1 MKMYVING
9 YGPLAVLEEL
19 MKNLVIV
26 ESPAKAKTI
35 GKFLGSN
42 YTVKASVGHVRD
54 LPKSK
59 LGIDVESNFEPNY
72 ITIRGKGDVI
82 KELKKE
88 AKKADNIYLATDP
101 DREGEA
107 ISWHLAKILNLDE
120 SKDIRIEF
128 NEITKDAIKKASKN
142 PRKINIDL
150 VDAQQA
156 RRVLDRL
163 VGYNISPL
171 LWKKIE
177 KGLSAGRVQ
186 SVALKLI
193 IDREREIMDF
203 TPEEYWTLE
212 LEVKKAKKKFK
223 AKYIG
228 ELKNGKTSKVKIKN
242 QEQINEILGS
252 LNNEK
257 VNVHKIDKTKSYSKP
272 SAPFTTSSLQQE
284 ANRRINF
291 TAKKTMMVAQQL
303 YEGINIKGQG
313 SVGLV
318 TYIRTDSFRLSDE
331 AMDSVKGYI
340 NKTYG
345 EKYFKSRVYT
355 KSKKS
360 ENKVQD
366 AHEAIRPTSVDR
378 DPETIKD
385 SLSND
390 QYKLYSLIWKRFVA
404 SQMVEA
410 EYDVTKVLLNNN
422 ENIFEA
428 NGKILV
434 FDGYKTVYK
443 YSDEAEGKMLPE
455 VELNEDLDISKIDP
469 EQHFTQPPARYTE
482 ASLIKDLEERGI
494 GRPSTYAPTITTI
507 TSREYVVKEKGS
519 LLPTDMGF
527 LVTEMMEKYFAN
539 IVNEKFTAEME
550 NNLDGVAQGKRE
562 WKDVI
567 EEFYKGFKEELD
579 VAEKEM
585 EEIEIKDEVSD
596 VKCENC
602 GEFMVVKKGRYG
614 KFLACPNYPEC
625 KNTKPLKENQA
636 AEETD
641 EKCEKCGAMM
651 LKRKGRFGEF
661 LACSNYPS
669 CKNTKPI
676 LKIIDVNCPQCDG
689 KIVVKFSKSGRRFF
703 GCSNYPDCK
712 YVSWMEPTKEK
723 CPKCGELM
731 VIKDNKTV
739 CINKSCK

>member
-1 MKMYVING
+1 MN
-9 YGPLAVLEEL
+9 
-19 MKNLVIV
+19 NLLIV

-35 GKFLGSN
+35 AKFLGKN

-59 LGIDVESNFEPNY
+59 LGIDVDNNFEPNY

-88 AKKADNIYLATDP
+88 AKKADNVYLATDP

-120 SKDIRIEF
+120 SKDIRVEF
-128 NEITKDAIKKASKN
+128 NEITKEAIKKASKN

-156 RRVLDRL
+156 RRILDRL

-186 SVALKLI
+186 SVALKLV

-203 TPEEYWTLE
+203 VPEEYWTLE
-212 LEVKKAKKKFK
+212 LEVKKNKKKFI
-223 AKYIG
+223 AKYAGII
-228 ELKNGKTSKVKIKN
+228 KNDKLSKVKIKN
-242 QEQINEILGS
+242 EDEVKEIIKS
-252 LNNEK
+252 MDKEK
-257 VNVHKIDKTKSYSKP
+257 ISVYKTEKTKSYSKP
-272 SAPFTTSSLQQE
+272 STPFTTSTLQQE
-284 ANRRINF
+284 ANRRLNF
-291 TAKKTMMVAQQL
+291 PAKKTMMIAQQL
-303 YEGINIKGQG
+303 YEGINIKGEG

-331 AMDSVKGYI
+331 AVSMVKDYI
-340 NKTYG
+340 LTNFG
-345 EKYFKSRVYT
+345 EKYYMNRVFT
-355 KSKKS
+355 KAKKN

-366 AHEAIRPTSVDR
+366 AHEAIRPTYVNKNPDH
-378 DPETIKD
+378 IKD
-385 SLSND
+385 SLSAD

-404 SQMVEA
+404 CQMTDA
-410 EYDVTKVLLNNN
+410 EYDVTKVLLDGNG
-422 ENIFEA
+422 NIFEA
-428 NGKILV
+428 SGKILI

-443 YSDEAEGKMLPE
+443 YSDDAESKLLPE
-455 VELNEDLDISKIDP
+455 VEKGEMLEISQIDP

-507 TSREYVVKEKGS
+507 TSREYIVKDKGN
-519 LLPTDMGF
+519 LFPTDMGF
-527 LVTEMMEKYFAN
+527 LVTEMMEKYFSKV
-539 IVNEKFTAEME
+539 INEKFTAEME
-550 NNLDGVAQGKRE
+550 NMLDEVASGKVE
-562 WKDVI
+562 WHEVI
-567 EEFYKGFKEELD
+567 NEFYKDFKEELD

-585 EEIEIKDEVSD
+585 EEVEIKDEVSD
-596 VKCENC
+596 VQCENC
-602 GEFMVVKKGRYG
+602 GAFMVIKKGRYG

-625 KNTKPLKENQA
+625 KNTKPLGGKDA
-636 AEETD
+636 VEETD
-641 EKCEKCGAMM
+641 EVCEVCGAKM
-651 LKRKGRFGEF
+651 LKRKGRYGEF

-669 CKNTKPI
+669 CKTTKPI
-676 LKIIDVNCPQCDG
+676 VKTIDVGCPKCNG
-689 KIVVKFSKSGRRFF
+689 KIAVKFSKAGRRFF
-703 GCSNYPDCK
+703 GCTNYPQCNFM
-712 YVSWMEPTKEK
+712 SWLEPTNEK
-723 CPKCGELM
+723 CPVCGEMM
-731 VIKDNKTV
+731 VMKDDKPT
-739 CINKSCK
+739 CINKKCGKTEE

>member
-1 MKMYVING
+1 
-9 YGPLAVLEEL
+9 

-35 GKFLGSN
+35 GKFLGKN

-59 LGIDVESNFEPNY
+59 LGIEVENNFEPNY

-107 ISWHLAKILNLDE
+107 ISWHLANILKLDCND
-120 SKDIRIEF
+120 DIRIEF
-128 NEITKDAIKKASKN
+128 NEITKDAIKNASKN
-142 PRKINIDL
+142 PRKINLDL

-177 KGLSAGRVQ
+177 RGLSAGRVQ
-186 SVALKLI
+186 SVALKLV

-203 TPEEYWTLE
+203 KPEEYWTLE
-212 LEVKKAKKKFK
+212 LEVKKEKTKFT
-223 AKYIG
+223 AKYVG
-228 ELKNGKTSKVKIKN
+228 NLKNEKVSKVKIKN
-242 QEQINEILGS
+242 EDEIKQILIN
-252 LNNEK
+252 LNKEK
-257 VNVHKIDKTKSYSKP
+257 IDVHKVQKSKSYSKP

-284 ANRRINF
+284 ANRRLNF
-291 TAKKTMMVAQQL
+291 TAKKTMMIAQQL
-303 YEGINIKGQG
+303 YEGINIKGEG
-313 SVGLV
+313 SVGIV

-331 AMDSVKGYI
+331 AVNSSREYI
-340 NKTYG
+340 IKSYG
-345 EKYFKSRVYT
+345 EKYYEKRVYS
-355 KSKKS
+355 KSKKN

-366 AHEAIRPTSVDR
+366 AHEAIRPTSVER
-378 DPETIKD
+378 NPEQIKD
-385 SLSND
+385 SLTAD

-404 SQMVEA
+404 SQMVDA
-410 EYDVTKVLLNNN
+410 QYDVTKILLNSNAS
-422 ENIFEA
+422 IFEA
-428 NGKILV
+428 NGKVLV
-434 FDGYKTVYK
+434 FEGFKAVYK
-443 YSDEAEGKMLPE
+443 YKDESESKLIPE
-455 VELNEDLDISKIDP
+455 VEVNEQLDILKIDP

-482 ASLIKDLEERGI
+482 ASLIKDLEEKGI

-507 TSREYVVKEKGS
+507 TSRDYIVKEKGS
-519 LLPTDMGF
+519 LMPTDMGF
-527 LVTEMMEKYFAN
+527 LVTEMMEKYFSN
-539 IVNEKFTAEME
+539 IVDERFTAEME
-550 NNLDGVAQGKRE
+550 NNLDEIASGKKE
-562 WKDVI
+562 WHEVI
-567 EEFYKGFKEELD
+567 QEFYKNFKQELD

-585 EEIEIKDEVSD
+585 EEIEIKDEVTD
-596 VKCENC
+596 VKCEKC
-602 GEFMVVKKGRYG
+602 GEFMVIKKGRYG

-625 KNTKPLKENQA
+625 KNTKPLKEKED

-641 EKCEKCGAMM
+641 EVCEKCGSKM
-651 LKRKGRFGEF
+651 LKRKGRYGEF
-661 LACSNYPS
+661 LACSDYPN

-676 LKIIDVNCPQCDG
+676 VKLIDVKCPQCG
-689 KIVVKFSKSGRRFF
+689 GRIAIKYSKAGRRFF

-712 YVSWMEPTKEK
+712 YVSWLEPTNEK
-723 CPKCGELM
+723 CSKCGEM
-731 VIKDNKTV
+731 MFIKNNQTV
-739 CINKSCK
+739 CTNKSCE

>member
-1 MKMYVING
+1 
-9 YGPLAVLEEL
+9 
-19 MKNLVIV
+19 MKNLLIV

-35 GKFLGSN
+35 GKFLGKN

-59 LGIDVESNFEPNY
+59 LGIDVENNFEPNY

-107 ISWHLAKILNLDE
+107 ISWHLAQILKLDE
-120 SKDIRIEF
+120 NKEIRIEF

-142 PRKINIDL
+142 PRRINLDL

-156 RRVLDRL
+156 RRVLDRSRFIRL
-163 VGYNISPL
+163 GYNISPL

-186 SVALKLI
+186 SVALKLV

-203 TPEEYWTLE
+203 EPDEYWTLE
-212 LEVKKAKKKFK
+212 LEVKKSKKKFI
-223 AKYIG
+223 AKYVGI
-228 ELKNGKTSKVKIKN
+228 
-242 QEQINEILGS
+242 

-257 VNVHKIDKTKSYSKP
+257 VKKVKIKSEDEVNEVISSLNKEKANVYKIDKTKGYSRP

-291 TAKKTMMVAQQL
+291 TARKTMMVAQQL
-303 YEGINIKGQG
+303 YEGITIKGEG

-331 AMDSVKGYI
+331 AVKSAKDYI
-340 NKTYG
+340 TENFG
-345 EKYFKSRVYT
+345 GKYYESRVFK
-355 KSKKS
+355 KSKKN
-360 ENKVQD
+360 ENKIQD
-366 AHEAIRPTSVDR
+366 AHEAIRPTSVTKN
-378 DPETIKD
+378 PEQIKD
-385 SLSND
+385 SLTTD

-404 SQMVEA
+404 SQMVDA
-410 EYDVTKVLLNNN
+410 QYDVTKILLDNNGS
-422 ENIFEA
+422 IFEA
-428 NGKILV
+428 SGKVLV
-434 FDGYKTVYK
+434 FDGYKAVYK
-443 YSDEAEGKMLPE
+443 YNDETESKLLPE
-455 VELNEDLDISKIDP
+455 VEPDEQLDIAKIER

-507 TSREYVVKEKGS
+507 TSRDYVVKEKGS

-550 NNLDGVAQGKRE
+550 DNLDEIASGKKE
-562 WKDVI
+562 WHKVI
-567 EEFYKGFKEELD
+567 KEFYSDFEKELNF
-579 VAEKEM
+579 AEKEM

-596 VKCENC
+596 VKCEKC
-602 GEFMVVKKGRYG
+602 GTFMVIKKGRYG
-614 KFLACPNYPEC
+614 KFLACLNYPDCRNTKPLKEKEAAEETDEVCEICGAKMLKRKGRYGEFLACSNYPEC
-625 KNTKPLKENQA
+625 KNTKPIVK
-636 AEETD
+636 T
-641 EKCEKCGAMM
+641 
-651 LKRKGRFGEF
+651 
-661 LACSNYPS
+661 
-669 CKNTKPI
+669 
-676 LKIIDVNCPQCDG
+676 IDANCPQCGG
-689 KIVVKFSKSGRRFF
+689 KIAIKFSKAGRRFF
-703 GCSNYPDCK
+703 GCTNYPECK
-712 YVSWMEPTKEK
+712 FMSWLEPTNEK
-723 CPKCGELM
+723 CPKCGKMM
-731 VIKDNKTV
+731 VMKDNKAI
-739 CINKSCK
+739 CNNKECV

>member
-1 MKMYVING
+1 MN
-9 YGPLAVLEEL
+9 
-19 MKNLVIV
+19 NLLIV

-35 GKFLGSN
+35 GKFLGKN

-59 LGIDVESNFEPNY
+59 LGIDVENNFEPNY

-88 AKKADNIYLATDP
+88 AKKADNIFLATDP

-120 SKDIRIEF
+120 KKEIRIEF

-142 PRKINIDL
+142 PRKINFDL

-193 IDREREIMDF
+193 IDREREIMEF
-203 TPEEYWTLE
+203 KPEEYWTLE
-212 LEVKKAKKKFK
+212 LEVKKSKKKFT
-223 AKYIG
+223 AKYVG
-228 ELKNGKTSKVKIKN
+228 ELKNDKTSKKKIKN
-242 QEQINEILGS
+242 EDEVNQILNS
-252 LNNEK
+252 LNKEK
-257 VNVHKIDKTKSYSKP
+257 INVYKIDKTKSYSKP

-303 YEGINIKGQG
+303 YEGINIKGEG

-331 AMDSVKGYI
+331 ATTNAKEYI
-340 NKTYG
+340 TKSFG
-345 EKYFKSRVYT
+345 ENYYQSRVYT
-355 KSKKS
+355 KSKKN
-360 ENKVQD
+360 ENKIQD
-366 AHEAIRPTSVDR
+366 AHEAIRPTSVQKN
-378 DPETIKD
+378 PEQIKD
-385 SLSND
+385 GLTAD

-404 SQMVEA
+404 SQMVDA
-410 EYDVTKVLLNNN
+410 VYDVTKVLLNNN
-422 ENIFEA
+422 ENMFEA

-434 FDGYKTVYK
+434 FDGYKSIYK
-443 YSDEAEGKMLPE
+443 YSDESESKLLPE
-455 VELNEDLDISKIDP
+455 VEANEQLDIEKIAP

-507 TSREYVVKEKGS
+507 TSRDYVVKEKGS
-519 LLPTDMGF
+519 LMPTDMGF
-527 LVTEMMEKYFAN
+527 LVTEMMEKYFSN

-550 NNLDGVAQGKRE
+550 NNLDEIAQGN
-562 WKDVI
+562 KDWHEVI
-567 EEFYKGFKEELD
+567 NEFFKDFKKELD

-596 VKCENC
+596 VKCEKC

-625 KNTKPLKENQA
+625 KNTKPLNDKEA
-636 AEETD
+636 AEETN
-641 EKCEKCGAMM
+641 EICEKCGSKM
-651 LKRKGRFGEF
+651 LKRKGRYGEF
-661 LACSNYPS
+661 LACSNYPD

-676 LKIIDVNCPQCDG
+676 VKTIDANCPLCGG
-689 KIVVKFSKSGRRFF
+689 KIAVKFSKAGRRFF
-703 GCSNYPDCK
+703 GCTNYPECK
-712 YVSWMEPTKEK
+712 YISWLEPTNEK
-723 CPKCGELM
+723 CPKCGEMM
-731 VIKDNKTV
+731 VIKNNNAVCNNKD
-739 CINKSCK
+739 CK

>member
-1 MKMYVING
+1 MMN
-9 YGPLAVLEEL
+9 
-19 MKNLVIV
+19 NLLIV

-35 GKFLGSN
+35 GKFLGKN
-42 YTVKASVGHVRD
+42 FTVKASVGHIRD

-59 LGIDVESNFEPNY
+59 LGIDVENNFEPNY

-88 AKKADNIYLATDP
+88 ARKADNIYLATDP

-107 ISWHLAKILNLDE
+107 ISWHLSKILNLDE
-120 SKDIRIEF
+120 NKEIRIEF

-156 RRVLDRL
+156 RRILDRL

-186 SVALKLI
+186 SVALKLV
-193 IDREREIMDF
+193 IDREREIMEF
-203 TPEEYWTLE
+203 KPEEYWSLE
-212 LEVKKAKKKFK
+212 LEVKKQKKKFT
-223 AKYIG
+223 AKYVG
-228 ELKNGKTSKVKIKN
+228 NYNNDKVNKIKIKN
-242 QEQINEILGS
+242 ENDINKILNS
-252 LNNEK
+252 LDKEK
-257 VNVHKIDKTKSYSKP
+257 INVFKIDKTKSYSKP

-303 YEGINIKGQG
+303 YEGVNVKGEG
-313 SVGLV
+313 SIGLV

-331 AMDSVKGYI
+331 ATASAKEYI
-340 NKTYG
+340 SGNFG
-345 EKYFKSRVYT
+345 EKYFLNRTYS

-366 AHEAIRPTSVDR
+366 AHEAIRPTSVFR
-378 DPETIKD
+378 NPELIKD
-385 SLSND
+385 SLTND

-404 SQMVEA
+404 SQMVDA

-422 ENIFEA
+422 DNIFEA
-428 NGKILV
+428 NGRVLV
-434 FDGYKTVYK
+434 FDGYKAVYK
-443 YSDEAEGKMLPE
+443 YSDESESKLLPN
-455 VELNEDLDISKIDP
+455 VEAGEQLEIAKILP

-507 TSREYVVKEKGS
+507 TSRDYIVKDKNY
-519 LLPTDMGF
+519 LVPTDMGF
-527 LVTEMMEKYFAN
+527 LVTEMMEKYFSN
-539 IVNEKFTAEME
+539 IVNDKFTAELE
-550 NNLDGVAQGKRE
+550 NNLDEIASGKKE
-562 WKDVI
+562 WNDVI
-567 EEFYKGFKEELD
+567 KDFYSGFKAELD
-579 VAEKEM
+579 IAEKEM

-602 GEFMVVKKGRYG
+602 GTFMVIKKGRYG
-614 KFLACPNYPEC
+614 KFLACPNYPGC
-625 KNTKPLKENQA
+625 KNTKPLNSGEQ

-641 EKCEKCGAMM
+641 EVCENCGSKM
-651 LKRKGRFGEF
+651 LKRKGRYGEF
-661 LACSNYPS
+661 LACSNYPD

-676 LKIIDVNCPQCDG
+676 LKTIDVNCPLCGG
-689 KIVVKFSKSGRRFF
+689 KIAVKFSKAGRRFF
-703 GCSNYPDCK
+703 GCTNYPDCK
-712 YVSWMEPTKEK
+712 YMSWLEPTNQK
-723 CPKCGELM
+723 CPDCGELM
-731 VIKDNKTV
+731 VIKDNKPT
-739 CINKSCK
+739 CINKSCKDS

>member
-1 MKMYVING
+1 MN
-9 YGPLAVLEEL
+9 
-19 MKNLVIV
+19 NLLIV

-35 GKFLGSN
+35 GKFLGKN
-42 YTVKASVGHVRD
+42 FTVKASVGHIRD

-59 LGIDVESNFEPNY
+59 LGIDVENNFEPNY

-88 AKKADNIYLATDP
+88 ARKADNIYLATDP

-107 ISWHLAKILNLDE
+107 ISWHLSKILNLDE
-120 SKDIRIEF
+120 NKEIRIEF

-156 RRVLDRL
+156 RRILDRL

-186 SVALKLI
+186 SVALKLV
-193 IDREREIMDF
+193 IDREREIMEF
-203 TPEEYWTLE
+203 KPEEYWSLE
-212 LEVKKAKKKFK
+212 LEVKKQKKKFT
-223 AKYIG
+223 AKYAG
-228 ELKNGKTSKVKIKN
+228 NYSNGKVNKIKIKN
-242 QEQINEILGS
+242 ENDINKILNS
-252 LNNEK
+252 LDKEK
-257 VNVHKIDKTKSYSKP
+257 LNVFKVDKTKSYSKP

-303 YEGINIKGQG
+303 YEGVNVKGEG
-313 SVGLV
+313 SIGLV

-331 AMDSVKGYI
+331 ATASAKEYI
-340 NKTYG
+340 SGNFG
-345 EKYFKSRVYT
+345 EKYFLNRTYA

-366 AHEAIRPTSVDR
+366 AHEAIRPTSVFR
-378 DPETIKD
+378 NPELIKD
-385 SLSND
+385 SLTND

-404 SQMVEA
+404 SQMVDA

-422 ENIFEA
+422 DNIFEA
-428 NGKILV
+428 NGRVLV
-434 FDGYKTVYK
+434 FDGYKAVYK
-443 YSDEAEGKMLPE
+443 YSDESESKLLPN
-455 VELNEDLDISKIDP
+455 VEAGEQLEIAKILP

-507 TSREYVVKEKGS
+507 TSRDYIVKDKNY
-519 LLPTDMGF
+519 LVPTDMGF
-527 LVTEMMEKYFAN
+527 LVTEMMEKYFSN
-539 IVNEKFTAEME
+539 IVNEKFTAELE
-550 NNLDGVAQGKRE
+550 TSLDEIASGKKE
-562 WKDVI
+562 WNEVIKD
-567 EEFYKGFKEELD
+567 FYRGFKTELD
-579 VAEKEM
+579 IAEKEM

-602 GEFMVVKKGRYG
+602 GAFMVIKKGRYG

-625 KNTKPLKENQA
+625 KNTKPLNSGEQ

-641 EKCEKCGAMM
+641 EVCENCGSKM
-651 LKRKGRFGEF
+651 LKRKGRYGEF
-661 LACSNYPS
+661 LACSNYPD

-676 LKIIDVNCPQCDG
+676 LKTIDVNCPLCGG
-689 KIVVKFSKSGRRFF
+689 KIAVKFSKARRRFF
-703 GCSNYPDCK
+703 GCTNYPDCK
-712 YVSWMEPTKEK
+712 YMSWLEPTNQK
-723 CPKCGELM
+723 CPDCGEMM
-731 VIKDNKTV
+731 VIKDNKPT
-739 CINKSCK
+739 CINKSCKDS

>member
-1 MKMYVING
+1 MN
-9 YGPLAVLEEL
+9 
-19 MKNLVIV
+19 NLLIV

-35 GKFLGSN
+35 GKFLGKN
-42 YTVKASVGHVRD
+42 FTVKASVGHIRD

-59 LGIDVESNFEPNY
+59 LGIDVENNFEPNY

-88 AKKADNIYLATDP
+88 ARKADNIYLATDP

-107 ISWHLAKILNLDE
+107 ISWHLSKILNLDE
-120 SKDIRIEF
+120 NKEIRIEF

-156 RRVLDRL
+156 RRILDRL

-186 SVALKLI
+186 SVALKLV
-193 IDREREIMDF
+193 IDREREIMEF
-203 TPEEYWTLE
+203 KPEEYWSLE
-212 LEVKKAKKKFK
+212 LEVKKQKKKFT
-223 AKYIG
+223 AKYVG
-228 ELKNGKTSKVKIKN
+228 NYNNDKVNKIKIKN
-242 QEQINEILGS
+242 ENDINKILNS
-252 LNNEK
+252 LDKEK
-257 VNVHKIDKTKSYSKP
+257 INVFKIDKTKSYSKP

-303 YEGINIKGQG
+303 YEGVNVKGEG
-313 SVGLV
+313 SIGLV

-331 AMDSVKGYI
+331 ATASAKEYI
-340 NKTYG
+340 SGNFG
-345 EKYFKSRVYT
+345 EKYFLNRTYS

-366 AHEAIRPTSVDR
+366 AHEAIRPTSVFR
-378 DPETIKD
+378 NPELIKD
-385 SLSND
+385 SLTND

-404 SQMVEA
+404 SQMVDA

-422 ENIFEA
+422 DNIFEA
-428 NGKILV
+428 NGRVLV
-434 FDGYKTVYK
+434 FDGYKAVYK
-443 YSDEAEGKMLPE
+443 YSDESESKLLPN
-455 VELNEDLDISKIDP
+455 VEAGEQLEIAKILP

-507 TSREYVVKEKGS
+507 TNRDYIVKDKNY
-519 LLPTDMGF
+519 LVPTDMGF
-527 LVTEMMEKYFAN
+527 LVTEMMEKYFSN
-539 IVNEKFTAEME
+539 IVNDKFTAELE
-550 NNLDGVAQGKRE
+550 NNLDEIASGKKE
-562 WKDVI
+562 WNDVI
-567 EEFYKGFKEELD
+567 KDFYSGFKAELD
-579 VAEKEM
+579 IAEKEM

-602 GEFMVVKKGRYG
+602 GTFMVIKKGRYG
-614 KFLACPNYPEC
+614 KFLACPNYPGC
-625 KNTKPLKENQA
+625 KNTKPLNSGEQ

-641 EKCEKCGAMM
+641 EVCENCGSKM
-651 LKRKGRFGEF
+651 LKRKGRYGEF
-661 LACSNYPS
+661 LACSNYPD

-676 LKIIDVNCPQCDG
+676 LKTIDVNCPLCGG
-689 KIVVKFSKSGRRFF
+689 KIAVKFSKAGRRFF
-703 GCSNYPDCK
+703 GCTNYPDCK
-712 YVSWMEPTKEK
+712 YMSWLEPTNQK
-723 CPKCGELM
+723 CPDCGELM
-731 VIKDNKTV
+731 VIKDNKPT
-739 CINKSCK
+739 CINKSCKDS

>member
-1 MKMYVING
+1 MMN
-9 YGPLAVLEEL
+9 
-19 MKNLVIV
+19 NLLIV

-35 GKFLGSN
+35 AKFLGKN
-42 YTVKASVGHVRD
+42 FTVKASVGHIRD

-59 LGIDVESNFEPNY
+59 LGIDVENNFEPNY

-120 SKDIRIEF
+120 NKEIRIEF

-156 RRVLDRL
+156 RRILDRL

-186 SVALKLI
+186 SVALKLV
-193 IDREREIMDF
+193 IDREREIMEF
-203 TPEEYWTLE
+203 KPEEYWTLE
-212 LEVKKAKKKFK
+212 LEVKKQKKKFTS
-223 AKYIG
+223 KYVG
-228 ELKNGKTSKVKIKN
+228 NYKNDKVNKVKIKN
-242 QEQINEILGS
+242 ENEINEILKS
-252 LNNEK
+252 LDKEK
-257 VNVHKIDKTKSYSKP
+257 INVLKTDKSKSYSKP

-303 YEGINIKGQG
+303 YEGVNVKGEG
-313 SVGLV
+313 SIGLV

-331 AMDSVKGYI
+331 AISSAKEFISG
-340 NKTYG
+340 NYG
-345 EKYFKSRVYT
+345 EKYFLNRVYS
-355 KSKKS
+355 KPKKS

-366 AHEAIRPTSVDR
+366 AHEAIRPTSVFR
-378 DPETIKD
+378 NPESIKD

-404 SQMVEA
+404 SQMVDA

-422 ENIFEA
+422 NNIFEA
-428 NGKILV
+428 NGKVLT
-434 FDGYKTVYK
+434 FDGYKAVYK
-443 YSDEAEGKMLPE
+443 YSDESESKLLPV
-455 VELNEDLDISKIDP
+455 VEAGEQLEISTILP

-507 TSREYVVKEKGS
+507 TSRDYIVKDKNY
-519 LLPTDMGF
+519 LVPTDMGF

-539 IVNEKFTAEME
+539 IVNDKFTAELE
-550 NNLDGVAQGKRE
+550 NNLDEIASGKKE
-562 WKDVI
+562 WNDVI
-567 EEFYKGFKEELD
+567 KDFYGGFRKELD

-602 GEFMVVKKGRYG
+602 GAFMVIKKGRYG
-614 KFLACPNYPEC
+614 KFLACPNYPGC
-625 KNTKPLKENQA
+625 KNTKPLNSAEQ

-641 EKCEKCGAMM
+641 EVCENCGSKM
-651 LKRKGRFGEF
+651 LKRKGRYGEF
-661 LACSNYPS
+661 LACSNYPE

-676 LKIIDVNCPQCDG
+676 LKTIDVNCPLCGG
-689 KIVVKFSKSGRRFF
+689 KIAVKFSKAGRRFF
-703 GCSNYPDCK
+703 GCTNYPDCK
-712 YVSWMEPTKEK
+712 YMSWLEPTNQK
-723 CPKCGELM
+723 CPDCGELM
-731 VIKDNKTV
+731 VVKDNKPT
-739 CINKSCK
+739 CINKNCKS

>member
-1 MKMYVING
+1 MMN
-9 YGPLAVLEEL
+9 
-19 MKNLVIV
+19 NLLIV

-35 GKFLGSN
+35 GKFLGKN
-42 YTVKASVGHVRD
+42 FTVKASVGHIRD

-59 LGIDVESNFEPNY
+59 LGIDVENNFEPNY

-88 AKKADNIYLATDP
+88 ARKADNIYLATDP

-107 ISWHLAKILNLDE
+107 ISWHLSKILNLDE
-120 SKDIRIEF
+120 NKEIRIEF

-156 RRVLDRL
+156 RRILDRL

-186 SVALKLI
+186 SVALKLV
-193 IDREREIMDF
+193 IDREREIMEF
-203 TPEEYWTLE
+203 KPEEYWSLE
-212 LEVKKAKKKFK
+212 LEVKKQKKKFT
-223 AKYIG
+223 AKYVG
-228 ELKNGKTSKVKIKN
+228 NYNNDKVNKIKIKN
-242 QEQINEILGS
+242 ENDINKILNS
-252 LNNEK
+252 LDKEK
-257 VNVHKIDKTKSYSKP
+257 INVFKIDKTKSYSKP

-303 YEGINIKGQG
+303 YEGVNVKGEG
-313 SVGLV
+313 SIGLV

-331 AMDSVKGYI
+331 ATASAKEYI
-340 NKTYG
+340 SGNFG
-345 EKYFKSRVYT
+345 EKYFLNRTYS

-366 AHEAIRPTSVDR
+366 AHEAIRPTSVFR
-378 DPETIKD
+378 NPELIKD
-385 SLSND
+385 SLTND

-404 SQMVEA
+404 SQMVDA

-422 ENIFEA
+422 DNIFEA
-428 NGKILV
+428 NGRVLV
-434 FDGYKTVYK
+434 FDGYKAVYK
-443 YSDEAEGKMLPE
+443 YSDESESKLLPN
-455 VELNEDLDISKIDP
+455 VEAGEQLEIAKILP

-507 TSREYVVKEKGS
+507 TNRDYIVKDKNY
-519 LLPTDMGF
+519 LVPTDMGF
-527 LVTEMMEKYFAN
+527 LVTEMMEKYFSN
-539 IVNEKFTAEME
+539 IVNDKFTAELE
-550 NNLDGVAQGKRE
+550 NNLDEIASGKKE
-562 WKDVI
+562 WNDVI
-567 EEFYKGFKEELD
+567 KDFYSGFKAELD
-579 VAEKEM
+579 IAEKEM

-602 GEFMVVKKGRYG
+602 GTFMVIKKGRYG
-614 KFLACPNYPEC
+614 KFLACPNYPGC
-625 KNTKPLKENQA
+625 KNTKPLNSGEQ

-641 EKCEKCGAMM
+641 EVCENCGSKM
-651 LKRKGRFGEF
+651 LKRKGRYGEF
-661 LACSNYPS
+661 LACSNYPD

-676 LKIIDVNCPQCDG
+676 LKTIDVNCPLCGG
-689 KIVVKFSKSGRRFF
+689 KIAVKFSKAGRRFF
-703 GCSNYPDCK
+703 GCTNYPDCK
-712 YVSWMEPTKEK
+712 YMSWLEPTNQK
-723 CPKCGELM
+723 CPDCGELM
-731 VIKDNKTV
+731 VIKDNKPT
-739 CINKSCK
+739 CINKSCKDS

>member
-1 MKMYVING
+1 MGKC
-9 YGPLAVLEEL
+9 LKL
-19 MKNLVIV
+19 MCMRYWRKLMNNLLIV

-35 GKFLGSN
+35 GKFLGKN

-59 LGIDVESNFEPNY
+59 LGIEVENNFEPNY

-142 PRKINIDL
+142 PRKINLDL

-186 SVALKLI
+186 SVALKLV
-193 IDREREIMDF
+193 IDREREIMEF
-203 TPEEYWTLE
+203 KPEEYWTLE
-212 LEVKKAKKKFK
+212 LEVKKLKKKFT
-223 AKYIG
+223 AKYVG
-228 ELKNGKTSKVKIKN
+228 NLKNEKVSKIKIKT
-242 QEQINEILGS
+242 EDEINEILKN
-252 LNNEK
+252 LNKEK
-257 VNVHKIDKTKSYSKP
+257 ISVYKIEKTKSYSKP

-303 YEGINIKGQG
+303 YEGINIKAEG

-331 AMDSVKGYI
+331 AVNSSKEYI
-340 NKTYG
+340 TKNYG
-345 EKYFKSRVYT
+345 EKYYEARVYT

-366 AHEAIRPTSVDR
+366 AHEAIRPTTVER
-378 DPETIKD
+378 NPEQIKD
-385 SLSND
+385 SLTAD

-404 SQMVEA
+404 SQMVDA
-410 EYDVTKVLLNNN
+410 QYDVTKVLLNNN
-422 ENIFEA
+422 GNIFES

-434 FDGYKTVYK
+434 FEGYKTVYK
-443 YSDEAEGKMLPE
+443 YNDESESKLLPE
-455 VELNEDLDISKIDP
+455 VELNEQLDVLKVDP

-507 TSREYVVKEKGS
+507 TSRDYVVKEKS
-519 LLPTDMGF
+519 YLMPTDMGF
-527 LVTEMMEKYFAN
+527 LVTEMMEKYFSN
-539 IVNEKFTAEME
+539 IVNEKFTVEME
-550 NNLDGVAQGKRE
+550 NNLDEIASGKKE
-562 WKDVI
+562 WHEVI
-567 EEFYKGFKEELD
+567 QEFYKDFKKELD

-602 GEFMVVKKGRYG
+602 GEFMVIKKGRYG

-625 KNTKPLKENQA
+625 KNTKPLKEKEA

-641 EKCEKCGAMM
+641 EICENCGAKM
-651 LKRKGRFGEF
+651 LKRKGRYGEF
-661 LACSNYPS
+661 LACSNYPE

-676 LKIIDVNCPQCDG
+676 VKLIDVNCPQCGG
-689 KIVVKFSKSGRRFF
+689 KIAVKYSKAGRRFF

-712 YVSWMEPTKEK
+712 YMSWLEPTNEK

-739 CINKSCK
+739 CINKSCT

>member
-1 MKMYVING
+1 
-9 YGPLAVLEEL
+9 

-35 GKFLGSN
+35 GKFLGKN

-59 LGIDVESNFEPNY
+59 LGIDVENNFEPNY
-72 ITIRGKGDVI
+72 ITIRGKGDII

-88 AKKADNIYLATDP
+88 AKKADYIYLATDP

-107 ISWHLAKILNLDE
+107 ISWHLANILNLNYSD
-120 SKDIRIEF
+120 DIRIEF
-128 NEITKDAIKKASKN
+128 NEITKDAIKNASKN
-142 PRKINIDL
+142 PRKINLDL

-171 LWKKIE
+171 LWKKID

-186 SVALKLI
+186 SVALKLV

-203 TPEEYWTLE
+203 KPEEYWSLE
-212 LEVKKAKKKFK
+212 LEVKKEKKKFT
-223 AKYIG
+223 AKYVG
-228 ELKNGKTSKVKIKN
+228 NLKNEKVSKVKLRNEDEIKQLLEN
-242 QEQINEILGS
+242 
-252 LNNEK
+252 LNNERINVYK
-257 VNVHKIDKTKSYSKP
+257 VEKSKSYSKP
-272 SAPFTTSSLQQE
+272 GAPFTTSSLQQE
-284 ANRRINF
+284 ANRRLNF
-291 TAKKTMMVAQQL
+291 TAKKTMMIAQQL
-303 YEGINIKGQG
+303 YEGINIKGEG
-313 SVGLV
+313 SVGIV

-331 AMDSVKGYI
+331 AVNGAREYI
-340 NKTYG
+340 TKSYG
-345 EKYFKSRVYT
+345 EKYYEKRVYS

-366 AHEAIRPTSVDR
+366 AHEAIRPTSAER
-378 DPETIKD
+378 NPEQIKD
-385 SLSND
+385 SLTAD

-404 SQMVEA
+404 SQMVDA
-410 EYDVTKVLLNNN
+410 QYDVTKILLNNN

-428 NGKILV
+428 NGKVLV
-434 FDGYKTVYK
+434 FEGFKAVYK
-443 YSDEAEGKMLPE
+443 YKDESENKLLPK
-455 VELNEDLDISKIDP
+455 VEINEQLDVLKIDP

-507 TSREYVVKEKGS
+507 TSRDYIVKEKGY
-519 LLPTDMGF
+519 LMPTDMGF
-527 LVTEMMEKYFAN
+527 LVTEMLEKYFSN
-539 IVNEKFTAEME
+539 IVNERFTAEME
-550 NNLDGVAQGKRE
+550 NNLDEIASGKKE
-562 WKDVI
+562 WHEVI
-567 EEFYKGFKEELD
+567 QEFYIEFKQELD

-585 EEIEIKDEVSD
+585 EEIEIKDEVTD
-596 VKCENC
+596 VRCENC
-602 GEFMVVKKGRYG
+602 GEFMVIKKGRYG

-625 KNTKPLKENQA
+625 KNTKPLKEKEE

-641 EKCEKCGAMM
+641 EVCEKCGAKM
-651 LKRKGRFGEF
+651 LKRKGRYGEF
-661 LACSNYPS
+661 LACSNYPK

-676 LKIIDVNCPQCDG
+676 VKLLDVNCPQCGG
-689 KIVVKFSKSGRRFF
+689 KIAVKYSKAGRRFF

-712 YVSWMEPTKEK
+712 YVSWLEPTNER
-723 CPKCGELM
+723 CPKCGEM
-731 VIKDNKTV
+731 MFIKNNQTV
-739 CINKSCK
+739 CTNKNCV

>member
-1 MKMYVING
+1 MN
-9 YGPLAVLEEL
+9 
-19 MKNLVIV
+19 NLLIV

-35 GKFLGSN
+35 AKFLGKN
-42 YTVKASVGHVRD
+42 FTVKASVGHIRD

-59 LGIDVESNFEPNY
+59 LGIDVENNFEPNY

-120 SKDIRIEF
+120 NKEIRIEF

-156 RRVLDRL
+156 RRILDRL

-186 SVALKLI
+186 SVALKLV
-193 IDREREIMDF
+193 IDREREIMEF
-203 TPEEYWTLE
+203 KPEEYWTLE
-212 LEVKKAKKKFK
+212 LEVKKQKKKFTS
-223 AKYIG
+223 KYVG
-228 ELKNGKTSKVKIKN
+228 NYKNDKVNKVKIKN
-242 QEQINEILGS
+242 ENEINEILKS
-252 LNNEK
+252 LDKEK
-257 VNVHKIDKTKSYSKP
+257 INVLKTDKSKSYSKP

-303 YEGINIKGQG
+303 YEGVNVKGEG
-313 SVGLV
+313 SIGLV

-331 AMDSVKGYI
+331 AISSAKEFISG
-340 NKTYG
+340 NYG
-345 EKYFKSRVYT
+345 EKYFLNRVYS
-355 KSKKS
+355 KPKKS

-366 AHEAIRPTSVDR
+366 AHEAIRPTSVFR
-378 DPETIKD
+378 NPESIKD

-404 SQMVEA
+404 SQMVDA

-422 ENIFEA
+422 NNIFEA
-428 NGKILV
+428 NGKVLT
-434 FDGYKTVYK
+434 FDGYKAVYK
-443 YSDEAEGKMLPE
+443 YSDESESKLLPV
-455 VELNEDLDISKIDP
+455 VEAGEQLEISTILP

-507 TSREYVVKEKGS
+507 TSRDYIVKDKNY
-519 LLPTDMGF
+519 LVPTDMGF

-539 IVNEKFTAEME
+539 IVNDKFTAELE
-550 NNLDGVAQGKRE
+550 NNLDEIASGKKE
-562 WKDVI
+562 WNDVI
-567 EEFYKGFKEELD
+567 KDFYGGFRKELD

-602 GEFMVVKKGRYG
+602 GAFMVIKKGRYG
-614 KFLACPNYPEC
+614 KFLACPNYPDC
-625 KNTKPLKENQA
+625 KNTKPLNSAEQ

-641 EKCEKCGAMM
+641 EVCENCGSKM
-651 LKRKGRFGEF
+651 LKRKGRYGEF
-661 LACSNYPS
+661 LACSNYPE

-676 LKIIDVNCPQCDG
+676 LKTIDVNCPLCGG
-689 KIVVKFSKSGRRFF
+689 KIAVKFSKAGRRFF
-703 GCSNYPDCK
+703 GCTNYPDCK
-712 YVSWMEPTKEK
+712 YMSWLEPTNQK
-723 CPKCGELM
+723 CPDCGELM
-731 VIKDNKTV
+731 VVKDNKPT
-739 CINKSCK
+739 CINKNCKS

>member
-1 MKMYVING
+1 MN
-9 YGPLAVLEEL
+9 
-19 MKNLVIV
+19 NLLIV

-35 GKFLGSN
+35 GKFLGKN
-42 YTVKASVGHVRD
+42 FTVKASVGHIRD

-59 LGIDVESNFEPNY
+59 LGIDVENNFEPNY

-88 AKKADNIYLATDP
+88 AKKAENIYLATDP

-120 SKDIRIEF
+120 NKEIRIEF

-156 RRVLDRL
+156 RRILDRL

-186 SVALKLI
+186 SVALKLV
-193 IDREREIMDF
+193 IDREREIMEF
-203 TPEEYWTLE
+203 KPEEYWSLE
-212 LEVKKAKKKFK
+212 LEVKKQKKKFT
-223 AKYIG
+223 AKYVG
-228 ELKNGKTSKVKIKN
+228 NYNNDKVNKVKIKN
-242 QEQINEILGS
+242 ENDINEIL
-252 LNNEK
+252 NNLDKEK
-257 VNVHKIDKTKSYSKP
+257 INVFKIDKTKSYSKP

-303 YEGINIKGQG
+303 YEGVNIKGEG
-313 SVGLV
+313 SIGLV

-331 AMDSVKGYI
+331 AIASAKEYI
-340 NKTYG
+340 SGNFG
-345 EKYFKSRVYT
+345 EKCFLNRTYS

-366 AHEAIRPTSVDR
+366 AHEAIRPTSVFR
-378 DPETIKD
+378 NPELIKD
-385 SLSND
+385 SLTND
-390 QYKLYSLIWKRFVA
+390 QYKLYNLIWKRFVA
-404 SQMVEA
+404 SQMVDA

-422 ENIFEA
+422 NNIFEA
-428 NGKILV
+428 NGKVLV
-434 FDGYKTVYK
+434 FDGYKAVYK
-443 YSDEAEGKMLPE
+443 YSDESESKLLPNVVAGE
-455 VELNEDLDISKIDP
+455 QLEIAKVLP

-507 TSREYVVKEKGS
+507 TSRDYIVKDKNY
-519 LLPTDMGF
+519 LIPTDMGF
-527 LVTEMMEKYFAN
+527 LVTEMMEKYFSN
-539 IVNEKFTAEME
+539 IVNEKFTAELE
-550 NNLDGVAQGKRE
+550 NSLDEIASGKKE
-562 WKDVI
+562 WHEVIKD
-567 EEFYKGFKEELD
+567 FYCGFKTELD

-602 GEFMVVKKGRYG
+602 GAFMVIKKGRYG

-625 KNTKPLKENQA
+625 KNTKPLNSGEQ

-641 EKCEKCGAMM
+641 EICENCGSKM
-651 LKRKGRFGEF
+651 LKRKGRYGEF
-661 LACSNYPS
+661 LACSNYPD

-676 LKIIDVNCPQCDG
+676 LKTIDVNCPLCGG
-689 KIVVKFSKSGRRFF
+689 KIAVKFSKAGRRFF
-703 GCSNYPDCK
+703 GCTNYPDCK
-712 YVSWMEPTKEK
+712 YMSWLEPTNQK
-723 CPKCGELM
+723 CPDCGEMM
-731 VIKDNKTV
+731 VIKDNKPT
-739 CINKSCK
+739 CINKNCKI

>member
-1 MKMYVING
+1 MN
-9 YGPLAVLEEL
+9 
-19 MKNLVIV
+19 NLLIV

-35 GKFLGSN
+35 GKFLGKN

-59 LGIDVESNFEPNY
+59 LGIDVDNNFEPNY

-88 AKKADNIYLATDP
+88 AKKADNVYLATDP

-120 SKDIRIEF
+120 NKEIRIEF

-186 SVALKLI
+186 SVALKLV

-203 TPEEYWTLE
+203 KPEEYWTLE
-212 LEVKKAKKKFK
+212 LEVNKSKKKFN
-223 AKYIG
+223 AKYAGI
-228 ELKNGKTSKVKIKN
+228 LKNDKLSRVKIKN
-242 QEQINEILGS
+242 EDEINEIL
-252 LNNEK
+252 EK
-257 VNVHKIDKTKSYSKP
+257 IDKEKIIVHKIDKTKSYSKP
-272 SAPFTTSSLQQE
+272 GAPFTTSTLQQE
-284 ANRRINF
+284 ANKRLNF
-291 TAKKTMMVAQQL
+291 PARKTMMVAQQL
-303 YEGINIKGQG
+303 YEGINIKGEG

-318 TYIRTDSFRLSDE
+318 SYIRTDSFRLSEE
-331 AMDSVKGYI
+331 AMTSAKDYI
-340 NKTYG
+340 LTNFG
-345 EKYFKSRVYT
+345 EKYYLSRVFSKP
-355 KSKKS
+355 KSS
-360 ENKVQD
+360 EIKIQD
-366 AHEAIRPTSVDR
+366 AHEAIRPTYVFKN
-378 DPETIKD
+378 PEQIKD
-385 SLSND
+385 SLTAD

-404 SQMVEA
+404 CQMPDA
-410 EYDVTKVLLNNN
+410 EYDVTKILLNNN
-422 ENIFEA
+422 DNIFEA
-428 NGKILV
+428 SGKILV
-434 FDGYKTVYK
+434 FNGYKSVYK
-443 YSDEAEGKMLPE
+443 YSDDTESKLLPE
-455 VELNEDLDISKIDP
+455 LLKDEQLEISKIDP

-482 ASLIKDLEERGI
+482 ATLIKDLEEKGI

-507 TSREYVVKEKGS
+507 TSREYVVKEKGN
-519 LLPTDMGF
+519 LFPTDMGF

-550 NNLDGVAQGKRE
+550 NSLDEVASGKRE
-562 WKDVI
+562 WHELISD
-567 EEFYKGFKEELD
+567 FYKGFKTELD

-585 EEIEIKDEVSD
+585 EEIEIKEEVSD

-602 GEFMVVKKGRYG
+602 GAFMVIKKGRYG

-625 KNTKPLKENQA
+625 KNTKPLNIKEA
-636 AEETD
+636 AEETN
-641 EKCEKCGAMM
+641 EICEKCGSKM
-651 LKRKGRFGEF
+651 LKRKGRYGEF
-661 LACSNYPS
+661 LACSNYPA

-676 LKIIDVNCPQCDG
+676 VKTIDVNCPQCGG
-689 KIVVKFSKSGRRFF
+689 KIAVKFSKAGRRFF
-703 GCSNYPDCK
+703 GCTNYPECK
-712 YVSWMEPTKEK
+712 FISWLEPTNEK
-723 CPKCGELM
+723 CPICGEMM
-731 VIKDNKTV
+731 VLKDNKPT
-739 CINKSCK
+739 CINKNCSNVK